1 MHLPFQAMN
10 SRCRSQ
16 VPEAR
21 LLQAVLRDD
30 GSLSGR
36 IAEWLPR
43 DVIYKLHLRA
53 SDFELHGSPP
63 RCVVFTWHLIQ
74 MWLQRRPKHMVGL
87 FCHATNMFTRTTDVL
102 LRCYL
107 RDNPERGII
116 ATNEQL
122 RAAQNLIAWYGPD
135 LDAQTLVFIRNVD
148 IRPTVSGMAR
158 FMMTGHVN
166 NAETGE
172 RVIARLPFAVDVGA
186 MRRGQHHKLFRCTA
200 RTAAVRNTYWAW
212 WHGPHTGMPRPWNH
226 PATFP
231 VEFVRIDGFGSE
243 Y

>member
-1 MHLPFQAMN
+1 MN

-16 VPEAR
+16 VPEA
-21 LLQAVLRDD
+21 LLLRAVLRDD

-53 SDFELHGSPP
+53 SDFMPHRNPP
-63 RCVVFTWHLIQ
+63 REMSFTWHLIQ
-74 MWLQRRPKHMVGL
+74 MWLQQRPKHMVGL
-87 FCHATNMFTRTTDVL
+87 FCHATNMFTRTTDVVQ
-102 LRCYL
+102 RRYL
-107 RDNPERGII
+107 RDNPERGRI

-122 RAAQNLIAWYGPD
+122 RAAQNLIVWYGTGV
-135 LDAQTLVFIRNVD
+135 DAQTLVLIRNVD
-148 IRPTVSGMAR
+148 IQPTVSGMAR

-186 MRRGQHHKLFRCTA
+186 MRRGQYHKLFRCTA
-200 RTAAVRNTYWAW
+200 FRGLPECLLGLVARAPHRNAA
-212 WHGPHTGMPRPWNH
+212 
-226 PATFP
+226 P
-231 VEFVRIDGFGSE
+231 VEPSCDVPGGVCSLR
-243 Y
+243 